1 MGCQRSV
8 VAAGWLRLS
17 TTPIPHCIAS
27 PTNDQPF
34 NLALLTKPTASRRF
48 AVTNNRSYHRRIAR
62 RSISVL
68 SFVTKKIAQ
77 HGGCC
82 PLCYLSAS
90 DIVESRFSS
99 SVSAASY
106 RWMESKCLFQLLDLL
121 TFGLW
126 SKLGRLTHYAFDA
139 VLRKCPFTCQAFERR
154 GLMAG
159 IQFPPSLRE

>member
-1 MGCQRSV
+1 MVG
-8 VAAGWLRLS
+8 AA
-17 TTPIPHCIAS
+17 
-27 PTNDQPF
+27 PF
-34 NLALLTKPTASRRF
+34 CS
-48 AVTNNRSYHRRIAR
+48 
-62 RSISVL
+62 
-68 SFVTKKIAQ
+68 
-77 HGGCC
+77 
-82 PLCYLSAS
+82 LSAL

-139 VLRKCPFTCQAFERR
+139 VLRKSPSTREAFEHR

-159 IQFPPSLRE
+159 IQFPPSLRG